1 MNRPTWIALFSLAVL
16 AVGCSHAP
24 GVGVFRPMLGAARAA
39 IQIPEAPPGAPEWA
53 VPIADAPPAVVAT
66 LSTPVLPLDRA
77 SVAVQSFKEPNDY
90 AHRNYC
96 GAGASQVLLSA
107 WLSSVPDIEAVAQRN
122 ALDPRIGQTG
132 VDTVRGINS
141 WLDAVVRPRL
151 GRSFYQASRVTTLDE
166 FLRILRQDLA
176 GPEARREFGHG
187 APVMVQAMTPT
198 LPGWNKWNATHMLT
212 IYAYDLRAQD
222 PARDTVSY
230 METPGSVA
238 GYRGPASQT
247 ITVKQ
252 LWEAM
257 VAFYTKDKD
266 PINVIW

>member
-1 MNRPTWIALFSLAVL
+1 
-16 AVGCSHAP
+16 
-24 GVGVFRPMLGAARAA
+24 MLGAARAV
-39 IQIPEAPPGAPEWA
+39 IQVPEVPVVAPEAIPLESARPAVIATLNTA
-53 VPIADAPPAVVAT
+53 VPA
-66 LSTPVLPLDRA
+66 LPSDRA
-77 SVAVQSFKEPNDY
+77 SVAVQSFKEPNDF

-96 GAGASQVLLSA
+96 GAGAAQVLLSA
-107 WLSSVPDIEAVAQRN
+107 WLPAVPDIEAVAQRN

-132 VDTVRGINS
+132 NDTARGINS
-141 WLDAVVRPRL
+141 WLDAVVRPKV
-151 GRSFYQASRVTTLDE
+151 GRSFYQASRVTSLDE
-166 FLRILRQDLA
+166 FLGILRQDLG
-176 GPEARREFGHG
+176 GPDARREFGHG
-187 APVMVQAMTPT
+187 APVLVQAMTPT

-212 IYAYDLRAQD
+212 IYAYDLRAHD